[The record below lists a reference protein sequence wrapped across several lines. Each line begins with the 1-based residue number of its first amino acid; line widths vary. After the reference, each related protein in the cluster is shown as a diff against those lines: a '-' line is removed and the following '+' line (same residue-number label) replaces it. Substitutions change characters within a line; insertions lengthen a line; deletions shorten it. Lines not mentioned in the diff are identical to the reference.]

1 MRNGKPRDEREES
14 VRDYLLR
21 PMQIL
26 AMSEKAAVASETWLE
41 NEKGKT
47 RKEKVAETGIVPGID
62 PVTAV
67 TGIEIGIGTG
77 IGIGVEI
84 GIGIGIV
91 TIGEDHGPDLEIVM
105 DIEDVISIALVQRI
119 DVVPA
124 HAPKSEV
131 IVNDREAEVVRSVV
145 QRANDLQN
153 RMPPPTMSHL
163 VNTRETEL
171 SPRRWRPIIMLM
183 PLLQHKQTPDIQDM
197 TTKMIKPET
206 DIDMRSFPPIPQLRK
221 KSSSYLLT

>member
-67 TGIEIGIGTG
+67 TGIEIGTGTG
-77 IGIGVEI
+77 I

-131 IVNDREAEVVRSVV
+131 IVNDREAEAVRSVV

-183 PLLQHKQTPDIQDM
+183 LLQHKQTPDIQDM